1 MSDFQ
6 SDASRFGR
14 VYEDH
19 VATWLESHGM
29 TVTAR
34 RHRHES
40 GVEFD
45 LFVKSWRGDE
55 FGVECKGMV
64 RSDNRWKVFGYLY
77 RLNAWRQRTGQDVRY
92 LLITSD
98 MPPVGTEQR
107 EALDAAEL
115 LGDLHIIEV
124 PAPQVTVTP
133 ISGEINVIGGAG

>member
-6 SDASRFGR
+6 SDASKFGR

-19 VATWLESHGM
+19 VADWLESHGM

-55 FGVECKGMV
+55 FGVECKGSPVTATQPAMV

-77 RLNAWRQRTGQDVRY
+77 RLNAWRERTGQDVRY

-98 MPPVGTEQR
+98 MPTVGTEQR

-115 LGDLHIIEV
+115 LGDLQIIEV
-124 PAPQVTVTP
+124 PAPEAV
-133 ISGEINVIGGAG
+133 AA

>member
-6 SDASRFGR
+6 SDASKFGR

-19 VATWLESHGM
+19 VADWLESHGM
-29 TVTAR
+29 TVVAR
-34 RHRHES
+34 RNRHES

-45 LFVKSWRGDE
+45 LLVKSWKGDE
-55 FGVECKGMV
+55 FGVECKGSPRTATQPGMV

-77 RLNAWRQRTGQDVRY
+77 RLNAWRERTGQNVRY

-98 MPPVGTEQR
+98 MPAVGTEQR

-115 LGDLHIIEV
+115 AGDLQIIEV
-124 PAPQVTVTP
+124 PAPEAA
-133 ISGEINVIGGAG
+133 S